1 MDDLKLARQCAE
13 KMWARDVASRALGI
27 EIEIPAAGTAV
38 ARMVVGKD
46 MVNGF
51 DVCHGGLLFALGDTA
66 FAFACNAYDSQT
78 VAAAVHIDF
87 LRPGN
92 LGDEL
97 VATAIEDHR
106 GRKSVY
112 YTITIRNQRQELVA
126 IFRGRGANTGCRLLS
141 SESDT

>member
-1 MDDLKLARQCAE
+1 MDDLKLARRCAE
-13 KMWARDVASRALGI
+13 EMWAGDAASRALGI
-27 EIEIPAAGTAV
+27 EIEVLGAGNVV
-38 ARMVVGKD
+38 ARMVVRKD
-46 MVNGF
+46 MVNGL
-51 DVCHGGLLFALGDTA
+51 DVCHGGLVFTLGDTA

-78 VAAAVHIDF
+78 VAAAAHIDF

-97 VATAIEDHR
+97 VATASEDHR

-126 IFRGRGANTGCRLLS
+126 IFRGRGANTGRPLLS
-141 SESDT
+141 D